1 MTAATQWEYAE
12 CTFSGPSNDVTV
24 RFYWSQGD
32 GFVARAK
39 GWFGDLLMEGTSAA
53 NLLKFM
59 GQVQAPAVLGFMGAN
74 GWEMVGFSSIPGG
87 EAQYVFKRPFGN
99 TDIGKPV

>member
-12 CTFSGPSNDVTV
+12 YTVSASSSDATV

-39 GWFGDLLMEGTSAA
+39 GWFGELLMEGGSAT
-53 NLLKFM
+53 NLLRLN
-59 GQVQAPAVLGFMGAN
+59 GQVQAPAVLAFLGTN
-74 GWEMVGFSSIPGG
+74 GWEMSGFALAASGD
-87 EAQYVFKRPFGN
+87 ARYLFKRPFGN

>member
-12 CTFSGPSNDVTV
+12 YMFSGPTGDAAV

-39 GWFGDLLMEGTSAA
+39 GWFGDRLKEAESAT
-53 NLLKFM
+53 NVLTLT
-59 GQVQAPAVLGFMGAN
+59 GQIPAPMVLAFMGAN
-74 GWEMVGFSSIPGG
+74 GWEMVGFSAARGG
-87 EAQYVFKRPFGN
+87 DAQYIFKRPFGN

>member
-12 CTFSGPSNDVTV
+12 YTVSASSSDVTV

-39 GWFGDLLMEGTSAA
+39 GWFGELLMEGGSAT
-53 NLLKFM
+53 NLLRLN
-59 GQVQAPAVLGFMGAN
+59 GQVAAPAVLAFLGTN
-74 GWEMVGFSSIPGG
+74 GWEMSGFALAASGD
-87 EAQYVFKRPFGN
+87 ARYLFKRPFGN